1 MNEIDVDPAKLTVY
15 DENRIN
21 ADLAKKDFD
30 AQVDYMAAKLQD
42 ENRTLTRMLRVKD
55 SKRDIEGEGACF
67 WFVCN

>member
-55 SKRDIEGEGACF
+55 SKRDIEGEGAWFCF
-67 WFVCN
+67 GRN